1 MPVVS
6 GTRTVRLRAPFS
18 APIPAG
24 GRRHPSSFFFPGLGI
39 LKLRMTTHLSRFSLI
54 RLLSGE
60 AVQSEV
66 DRMVPH
72 LVACRPCWELAAR
85 VVAEL
90 KKDNA
95 LTRKPDSRAAVLTL
109 IEEEEKSAL
118 DLIKARAWWAELKAL
133 SSEEQ
138 IERIQ
143 SVASLRTP
151 TVFE

>member
-1 MPVVS
+1 M
-6 GTRTVRLRAPFS
+6 A
-18 APIPAG
+18 
-24 GRRHPSSFFFPGLGI
+24 
-39 LKLRMTTHLSRFSLI
+39 HLSRFSLI

-60 AVQSEV
+60 AVQTEV

-95 LTRKPDSRAAVLTL
+95 LAHTPDARSAVLTL
-109 IEEEEKSAL
+109 LGEEEKAAL
-118 DLIKARAWWAELKAL
+118 DLLRARARWAELKAL

-138 IERIQ
+138 IERIG
-143 SVASLRTP
+143 SVAALRTQ
-151 TVFE
+151 TVFEV